1 MRNLFL
7 TILLSLPLLEIK
19 GQTMRCGDLLDF
31 VVRNG
36 HYKGE
41 VSSLALINST
51 WLKSVTAYRYKNSIF
66 VVAAISTDK
75 YRFSSKKYI
84 FCGIPTRNWESFA
97 DGLVDFDLSYG
108 EKFHKYIM
116 EYKCDCR

>member
-1 MRNLFL
+1 MRTLIL

-19 GQTMRCGDLLDF
+19 GQTIRCGDLLDF

-36 HYKGE
+36 YYKGE

-51 WLKSVTAYRYKNSIF
+51 WLKSVTAYRYKNNIF
-66 VVAAISTDK
+66 VVAEISTDT

-84 FCGIPTRNWESFA
+84 FCGIPLRNWESFA
-97 DGLVDFDLSYG
+97 NGLADFDLSYG

-116 EYKCDCR
+116 DYKCDCQ